1 MADINI
7 YGTLKNVT
15 GEPIVRAGQVAGSG
29 EILQSTINENLMA
42 GKRYENGQW
51 VPNKS
56 EVVNNLTTNS
66 TDAALSAAMGKE
78 LNDNIN
84 SIKEYREMSIDFGKY
99 EDTVTIAIMQPSII
113 SGVKLVNVSKLLL
126 SYDGQTQQEYESGQ
140 IDLGD
145 SDYLALDITRIN
157 DATTAVVGLTLKNA
171 NIKE

>member
-78 LNDNIN
+78 LND
-84 SIKEYREMSIDFGKY
+84 SIKQLKEYREVSIDFGKN
-99 EDTVTIAIMQPSII
+99 EESITIAIMQPSII

-126 SYDGQTQQEYESGQ
+126 SYDGQVQQEYTSGEV
-140 IDLGD
+140 DLGD
-145 SDYLALDITRIN
+145 SDYLVLEVTRGT
-157 DATTAVVGLTLKNA
+157 DATTAVVGLTLKN
-171 NIKE
+171 K